1 MPSPPAKFTTRAR
14 VVDLLGREQ
23 IADAPTAMGELF
35 KNAIDALASRV
46 RVEYWQKEKCLVVA
60 DDGLGMRADEEL
72 LSKWLVLATDS
83 KQPGSTQPEDWL
95 KFATEAQRKKQREG
109 KTFGQKGIGRLA
121 MALLGTGTLVWSRW
135 GVGAEAQRTLLLVP
149 WSVFRHPKL
158 TLDQIELPMLR
169 LDRAATREDAILLVK
184 QCQDWV
190 SASDLVQS
198 DSFTQLPLLTRDL
211 EADFLRSLAAPLVFE
226 DSPGT
231 TFFVLNTDDV
241 VANHFEGWLGKDDLF
256 GEDDSFSPE
265 GPKAYL
271 AFNSPFAEGGPRLD
285 IELWSDGKLSKGNSR
300 DFWQREDFAV
310 VDHYVRVS
318 IDESGFARGVVRRFE
333 EEIAFEQQLK
343 RLPSKAVSPGFLNVE
358 VGYVEGDP
366 KTSRMPDGEWS
377 RYNKRAEHFGGFY
390 VYVDDVRVCPYG
402 RDDAD
407 FLGFEKRRSLSAG
420 RHFWSHRRMFGGV
433 FLHRGGNPDLTEK
446 AGREG
451 FQQNGA
457 YRGLVH
463 YLQALFIELADS
475 YFGSKAKRPDKEAK
489 REEKARIEREVRQ
502 EKERNEFLERFALS
516 KRHIE
521 SVAREFEKNCA
532 EVEES
537 IVRAE
542 SGLVAMLIESC
553 KEGLA
558 RVRQSYQHL
567 WDTMITQFPIGFSL
581 SVEDAESV
589 DRYLHRRVEIDQAAQ
604 QRLKQLA
611 SRLDRM
617 AYQTEDNF
625 KRTSR
630 VRSEIE
636 QNRKLLEATLRSKAK
651 EVLAAEEGVRTSIT
665 ESIDKDLAQVDH
677 LAEAIHQ
684 DDNRAPEG
692 DVVEE
697 VIARQTRFVQEE
709 RLPYYEA
716 VKKQLAQLAEG
727 DGGLMEAADLREE
740 LRLMRDRERNLLE
753 LAQLGLVME
762 SADHDYR
769 SMLADADKAMDELAR
784 TIPSGST
791 QTLQHLRDALQ
802 HIDIQLQ
809 AFDPLVR
816 RARGRVAEVS
826 GEDIRQF
833 IQTAFDKVR
842 RPTVAFEYT
851 PNFLKSMFVGVKRP
865 VFLGAI
871 HNLVMNA
878 GYWATKSKPKG
889 RIRFSMTASGFVISD
904 SGDGVHERDRDR
916 LFEPGFSRRPAGRG
930 LGLYI
935 ARSCFQTFGYQLELL
950 PAPASGALPGA
961 NFLVSRPHSAD
972 HELD

>member
-1 MPSPPAKFTTRAR
+1 MNASTAKFTTRAR

-35 KNAIDALASRV
+35 KNAIDALASKV

-83 KQPGSTQPEDWL
+83 KQPGSTQSEDWL
-95 KFATEAQRKKQREG
+95 KFATESQRKKQREG

-121 MALLGTGTLVWSRW
+121 MALLGTGTLVWTRW
-135 GVGAEAQRTLLLVP
+135 GAGAEVQRTLLLVP

-158 TLDQIELPMLR
+158 TLDQIELPILR
-169 LDRAATREDAILLVK
+169 LDRAATREDAIALVK
-184 QCQDWV
+184 QCQDWMF
-190 SASDLVQS
+190 ASNLVQS

-211 EADFLRSLAAPLVFE
+211 EADFLRALAAPLVFD

-241 VANHFEGWLGKDDLF
+241 LANHFEGWLGKDNLF

-271 AFNSPFAEGGPRLD
+271 AFNNPFVEGGPRLD
-285 IELWSDGKLSKGNSR
+285 IELWCDGKLSKGNTRNFWRR
-300 DFWQREDFAV
+300 DDFAV
-310 VDHYVRVS
+310 ADHYVRVTV
-318 IDESGFARGVVRRFE
+318 DNAGFARGTIRRFD

-343 RLPSKAVSPGFLNVE
+343 ELPSRAASPGSFTVE
-358 VGYVEGDP
+358 VGEVEGDP
-366 KTSRMPDGEWS
+366 KTSFMPEEVWTE
-377 RYNKRAEHFGGFY
+377 YYKRVKYYGGFY

-402 RDDAD
+402 RDDSD
-407 FLGFEKRRSLSAG
+407 FVGFEKRRNLNAG

-433 FLHRGGNPDLTEK
+433 FLRRADSPDLTEK

-489 REEKARIEREVRQ
+489 REEKARIEREARQ
-502 EKERNEFLERFALS
+502 EKERAEFLERFALS
-516 KRHIE
+516 KRLIE
-521 SVAREFEKNCA
+521 AVAGEFEKNCA

-537 IVRAE
+537 IAKAE
-542 SGLVAMLIESC
+542 SGLVAMLIDIC
-553 KEGLA
+553 KEGLV
-558 RVRQSYQHL
+558 RLRQSYQKL
-567 WDTMITQFPIGFSL
+567 WDSMETQFPVGFSL
-581 SVEDAESV
+581 SVEEADSV
-589 DRYLHRRVEIDQAAQ
+589 DRYLHRRLEIDQAAQ

-617 AYQTEDNF
+617 ATQTEDKS

-630 VRSEIE
+630 VRSEIA
-636 QNRKLLEATLRSKAK
+636 QNRQLLEVTLRSKAK
-651 EVLAAEEGVRTSIT
+651 EVLAAEEGVRTSIAK
-665 ESIDKDLAQVDH
+665 SIDKDLAQVDH

-684 DDNRAPEG
+684 DDNQVPEG

-784 TIPSGST
+784 TIPSGSK

-851 PNFLKSMFVGVKRP
+851 PNFLKSVFVVVKRP
-865 VFLGAI
+865 VFLGAV

-878 GYWATKSKPKG
+878 GYWATKSKPQG

-904 SGDGVHERDRDR
+904 SGNGIHERDRDR

-950 PAPASGALPGA
+950 PAAASGALSGA
-961 NFLVSRPHSAD
+961 NFLVSRPQSTD